1 MKMMTRAKAVKA
13 LSEAIKSYSGKTGP
27 GKWSVE
33 WYASNSNR
41 AAVGLVYTVEVQN
54 HAFPSPHADIK
65 DSSDIL
71 EKFGG
76 NQILK
81 NAGLDY
87 FDGMSDCYVDKFGD
101 RVYCEMSLIEVSDES
116 E

>member
-1 MKMMTRAKAVKA
+1 MMTRTEAVKA
-13 LSEAIKSYSGKTGP
+13 LTEAIKSYSGEAGP

-33 WYASNSNR
+33 ESANSNR

-76 NQILK
+76 NQILE
-81 NAGLDY
+81 NSGLDY
-87 FDGMSDCYVDKFGD
+87 FDGMSDSYVDKFGD
-101 RVYCEMSLIEVSDES
+101 RMYSEMLLIEVADEA

>member
-1 MKMMTRAKAVKA
+1 MMTRTEAVKA
-13 LSEAIKSYSGKTGP
+13 LTEAIKSYSGEAGP
-27 GKWSVE
+27 GKWSIEV
-33 WYASNSNR
+33 WPNSYTLNK

-87 FDGMSDCYVDKFGD
+87 FDGMSDSYVDKFGD
-101 RVYCEMSLIEVSDES
+101 CVCCEMLLIEVADEA

>member
-1 MKMMTRAKAVKA
+1 MKMMTRAEAVKA
-13 LSEAIKSYSGKTGP
+13 LSEAIKSYSGETGP

-33 WYASNSNR
+33 ESANSNR

-65 DSSDIL
+65 NSSDIF
-71 EKFGG
+71 EKLGG

-81 NAGLDY
+81 DAGLDY
-87 FDGMSDCYVDKFGD
+87 FDGMSDSYVDKFGD
-101 RVYCEMSLIEVSDES
+101 SMYCEMLLIEVSDEA

>member
-1 MKMMTRAKAVKA
+1 MTRAEAVKA
-13 LSEAIKSYSGKTGP
+13 LSEAIKSYSGEAGP

-33 WYASNSNR
+33 ESANSNR
-41 AAVGLVYTVEVQN
+41 AAVGLVYTVGVQDD
-54 HAFPSPHADIK
+54 AFPSPHADIK

-101 RVYCEMSLIEVSDES
+101 SMYCEMSLIEVADEA